1 MVECGSKMDLQYWKK
16 QNKQNLSDKE
26 WLLGLDIN
34 TVGGIA
40 ESQKGKT

>member
-1 MVECGSKMDLQYWKK
+1 MYLQYWKK
-16 QNKQNLSDKE
+16 ISFEDKE

-40 ESQKGKT
+40 ESQKGKTIKKLRGH